1 MASKDLKIER
11 LGGIAG
17 YGSPNSRLKSRGSC
31 ATAAL
36 AKADQEAVERLFAA
50 RSKSKGPA
58 FPDGFYYRITRE
70 TAKGHETVEV
80 PEASVPA
87 ALVACV
93 KDEIV

>member
-1 MASKDLKIER
+1 MASDELKIER
-11 LGGIAG
+11 LGGVAG
-17 YGSPNSRLKSRGSC
+17 FGLPSSRLKSRGSC
-31 ATAAL
+31 ATATL
-36 AKADQEAVERLFAA
+36 TKADQDAVERLFAA
-50 RSKSKGPA
+50 KSKKKGPA
-58 FPDGFYYRITRE
+58 FPDGFYYRITRA